1 MYKLIGAAAVAL
13 LGLGVSAQAADLHG
27 RSLKDAPAAPVA
39 YGPGHSWAGLYVGGS
54 AGYGWG
60 DVTNTLDVIQNEFE
74 EEGPENFRDSSK
86 SDIDGGIYGAH
97 IGYNWQREHLVVG
110 VEAGINGTD
119 MSATST
125 VFEENTE
132 NGVGVKTE
140 LNWYATAVA
149 RLGYA
154 EGSWLLYGF
163 GGVAWGNVDTSTSVF
178 PLGNGSSDHVGWT
191 AGLGIEYALSERL
204 SIRAEYSHVDLG
216 EESASLGTTTF
227 EEGTLTSSNKVDLSF
242 DAVKI
247 GASYKLTGGDRDLEP
262 LK

>member
-60 DVTNTLDVIQNEFE
+60 DATNTVTVSGSED
-74 EEGPENFRDSSK
+74 GENFGPIVLGKSK
-86 SDIDGGIYGAH
+86 DDLDGGIYGAH
-97 IGYNWQREHLVVG
+97 IGYNWQRGHLVAG
-110 VEAGINGTD
+110 VEAGINGTS
-119 MSATST
+119 MEST
-125 VFEENTE
+125 TDFGSGGEESGKN
-132 NGVGVKTE
+132 E
-140 LNWYATAVA
+140 LNWYATTVA

-154 EGSWLLYGF
+154 EGSWLVYGF
-163 GGVAWGNVDTSTSVF
+163 GGVAWGNVDTTVDSISVTR
-178 PLGNGSSDHVGWT
+178 SSDHVGWT
-191 AGLGIEYALSERL
+191 AGLGVEYAVSERL
-204 SIRAEYSHVDLG
+204 SLRAEYSHVDLG
-216 EESASLGTTTF
+216 EDTVGLFSASGEGGSVKF
-227 EEGTLTSSNKVDLSF
+227 EDKVDLSF